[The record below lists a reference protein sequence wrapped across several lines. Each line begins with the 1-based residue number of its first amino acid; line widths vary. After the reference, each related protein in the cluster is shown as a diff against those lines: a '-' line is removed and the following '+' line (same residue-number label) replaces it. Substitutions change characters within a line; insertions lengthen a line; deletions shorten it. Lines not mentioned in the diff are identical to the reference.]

1 VVKKHKIQGDLDM
14 SIQPTG
20 EDLRK
25 AVKWISDE
33 RQFNPSKELRTLVE
47 EASVKFDLSP
57 KDADFLLRQLLEQE

>member
-1 VVKKHKIQGDLDM
+1 M

-33 RQFNPSKELRTLVE
+33 RKYNSEKELKGVIE
-47 EASVKFDLSP
+47 EACMKFDLSP
-57 KDADFLLRQLLEQE
+57 ADEDFLFRKLVEHD

>member
-1 VVKKHKIQGDLDM
+1 M

-33 RQFNPSKELRTLVE
+33 RKYNSEKELKGVIE
-47 EASVKFDLSP
+47 EACMKFDLSP
-57 KDADFLLRQLLEQE
+57 ADEDFLFRKLVEHDQ